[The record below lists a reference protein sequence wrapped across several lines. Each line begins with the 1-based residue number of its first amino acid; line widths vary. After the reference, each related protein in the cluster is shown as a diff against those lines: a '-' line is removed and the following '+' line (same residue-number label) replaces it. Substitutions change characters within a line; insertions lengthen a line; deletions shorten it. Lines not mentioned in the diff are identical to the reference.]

1 MITPATARS
10 LWSDQ
15 RNSPPTRKM
24 TLRADRSAM
33 PCCATRS
40 PPPSSTMAAGPTP
53 SCLPAPTTLSCS
65 TDCAG
70 FPPGRSASSTQR
82 RRSRAESS
90 ICSAPP
96 NRGRRPAPPAQFS
109 PPATRPPLSWRVL
122 GLAPRPRPPQRQI
135 SSANALPTFAGPA
148 AHNRPSTPFPFR
160 RAALRFC
167 RRHGFWGSRQ
177 MTTAV
182 ASPQTQA
189 WYLNRWSQLV
199 LGIIAMMAI
208 SSPQYVWTL
217 FTGPLNQ
224 KLGTTLAE
232 LQWAFSLLIILQT
245 WCSPLQ
251 AYLVDR
257 FGPRLLISV
266 GALMSGGGWVLSA
279 YVGNVWALY
288 FTYGVICG
296 FGTGIIYVG
305 IIGLMV
311 RWFPDR
317 RGLATGLAAAGY
329 GFGAIFTSFPI
340 DSMIKSSG
348 YAHTLVVWGIIQ
360 GVIGILAAQW
370 LRVPPESYQVL
381 GAAPTGVIAAQQT
394 KHSYSPAEMLRNPI
408 FWLLFVMMCMMSTSG
423 LMVVSNVGPFA
434 NDYKVAQVMV
444 LGMAALPLSLTLS
457 RLTNGLTRPFFGW
470 ISDHIGREQTMAL
483 AFALEAA
490 AIVVLFFFLDH
501 PAMFVVLTGLVF
513 FGWGEIFSLFPS
525 TLTDTFGSK
534 FAATNYG
541 FLYIAQGVGS
551 ILGGP
556 AAAFLKQ
563 LSGGWAPVFVVVIC
577 LDALTAILAI
587 TALRSMR
594 RRHLQSG

>member
-1 MITPATARS
+1 
-10 LWSDQ
+10 
-15 RNSPPTRKM
+15 
-24 TLRADRSAM
+24 
-33 PCCATRS
+33 
-40 PPPSSTMAAGPTP
+40 
-53 SCLPAPTTLSCS
+53 
-65 TDCAG
+65 
-70 FPPGRSASSTQR
+70 
-82 RRSRAESS
+82 
-90 ICSAPP
+90 
-96 NRGRRPAPPAQFS
+96 
-109 PPATRPPLSWRVL
+109 
-122 GLAPRPRPPQRQI
+122 
-135 SSANALPTFAGPA
+135 
-148 AHNRPSTPFPFR
+148 
-160 RAALRFC
+160 
-167 RRHGFWGSRQ
+167 

-279 YVGNVWALY
+279 YVG
-288 FTYGVICG
+288 
-296 FGTGIIYVG
+296 

-340 DSMIKSSG
+340 DSMIKTSG
-348 YAHTLVVWGIIQ
+348 YAHTLVVWGVIQ
-360 GVIGILAAQW
+360 GIIGIIAAQW
-370 LRVPPESYQVL
+370 LRIPPEGWV
-381 GAAPTGVIAAQQT
+381 PTG
-394 KHSYSPAEMLRNPI
+394 YSPAAASTTQTRRSFTPREMLQSPV
-408 FWLLFVMMCMMSTSG
+408 FWLLFIMMSMMSTSG

-434 NDYKVAQVMV
+434 NEYKVAQVLV

-470 ISDHIGREQTMAL
+470 VSDHIGREATMGL
-483 AFALEAA
+483 AFSLECA
-490 AIVVLFFFLDH
+490 AILVLFAFIDQ
-501 PAMFVVLTGLVF
+501 PALFVVLTGLVF

-525 TLTDTFGSK
+525 TLTDTFGPK

-556 AAAFLKQ
+556 AAAYLHQ
-563 LSGGWAPVFVVVIC
+563 RTGSWTAVFVVVAI
-577 LDALTAILAI
+577 LDAVTALLAI
-587 TALRSMR
+587 TVLRSMR
-594 RRHLQSG
+594 QRHFAQG